1 MIFVFQSWDQ
11 KSLFLKQIVAR
22 YSVSAGISGEFLSM
36 TFEEVICALYIH
48 GLIVINIT
56 ADGAAENRSCFKQ
69 LATFQAQDL
78 FKATPGKQLPNPKL
92 PVAFLHLSDDNLKVF
107 IGGEMPHLVKKIA
120 NAMYRS
126 SRDDKSTNLI
136 YKGKEINLNMIK
148 VAWESVDQFSM
159 GGIRLTKCT
168 EDHFNR
174 NQYNSMR
181 VYLATQVF
189 SQSVIN
195 MVKVYINSFP
205 VECMEE
211 IRKNYEPLL
220 IIIDKLDRLI
230 DIWNGNRS
238 KGCECINSRK
248 HNHIQELREILDTF
262 NEWKHQCTNVKVKFI
277 PEQSWEDLCWLVYGI
292 EGVATTYLFEE
303 TSRVMVQRRGGSD
316 VCENMFAE
324 IRFANQRPTG
334 EQASQVVARRSGF
347 RGAEGKAFTRIVK
360 TNSDRGEIVDLDIL
374 CKDIKKTKK
383 IMQSIVDDCNT
394 NNK

>member
-1 MIFVFQSWDQ
+1 M
-11 KSLFLKQIVAR
+11 
-22 YSVSAGISGEFLSM
+22 
-36 TFEEVICALYIH
+36 
-48 GLIVINIT
+48 
-56 ADGAAENRSCFKQ
+56 
-69 LATFQAQDL
+69 
-78 FKATPGKQLPNPKL
+78 
-92 PVAFLHLSDDNLKVF
+92 
-107 IGGEMPHLVKKIA
+107 
-120 NAMYRS
+120 
-126 SRDDKSTNLI
+126 
-136 YKGKEINLNMIK
+136 
-148 VAWESVDQFSM
+148 
-159 GGIRLTKCT
+159 
-168 EDHFNR
+168 
-174 NQYNSMR
+174 
-181 VYLATQVF
+181 
-189 SQSVIN
+189 
-195 MVKVYINSFP
+195 
-205 VECMEE
+205 
-211 IRKNYEPLL
+211 L

-262 NEWKHQCTNVKVKFI
+262 NEWKHQCTNVKVEFI

-383 IMQSIVDDCNT
+383 ILQSIVDDCNT